1 MIKFS
6 KDFIWKNEAWN
17 LQKTVSGFKFN
28 KNWRFDK
35 ILVRILYEKM
45 RLEIFRFLR
54 FCQGLSF
61 WRSLLAFDAWF
72 WRYLSCLSALGP
84 HRAAFRS
91 RLSMVFV
98 VAGGTFPSHC
108 FSSMLDS
115 DAICRGRTY
124 FWRSLLFFD
133 AWFWWY
139 LSWPEVL
146 LKVIARLRCLIL
158 TLYAVFQ
165 STWLFYCLSSMLDFD
180 AICRSRKYF

>member
-91 RLSMVFV
+91 RLWTLFV
-98 VAGGTFPSHC
+98 VFQSTWPFYCLP
-108 FSSMLDS
+108 SMLDF
-115 DAICRGRTY
+115 DAICRGRKH
-124 FWRSLLFFD
+124 FWKSLLFFD
-133 AWFWWY
+133 AWFWRY
-139 LSWPEVL
+139 LSWLDIV
-146 LKVIARLRCLIL
+146 C
-158 TLYAVFQ
+158 F
-165 STWLFYCLSSMLDFD
+165 FMLSF
-180 AICRSRKYF
+180 RSRLWMLFVVFGATFGGTICIF

>member
-72 WRYLSCLSALGP
+72 SRYLSWLEVLLEFIACLRCLTL
-84 HRAAFRS
+84 F
-91 RLSMVFV
+91 
-98 VAGGTFPSHC
+98 
-108 FSSMLDS
+108 
-115 DAICRGRTY
+115 AICRGRAY
-124 FWRSLLFFD
+124 FWRSLLFFY
-133 AWFWWY
+133 AWYWRY
-139 LSWPEVL
+139 LSWLEVL
-146 LKVIARLRCLIL
+146 LHVIACLQCSIL
-158 TLYAVFQ
+158 
-165 STWLFYCLSSMLDFD
+165 
-180 AICRSRKYF
+180 